1 MTHRFLVSPGVL
13 RGEQVVLPPAESRHA
28 ATVLRL
34 RPGER
39 VVVFDGRG
47 EEADVELTAVGPR
60 AVAGRVVARRSG
72 VRPSIAITLV
82 QGVPKGSKM
91 DTIVRM
97 GTEVGVAR
105 FVPVLTRRAVARPA
119 AARVERWRR
128 IAAAAAKQSGRSTVP
143 RVDAPRPLEEL
154 WPELAGSLILLPWEG
169 ERSRSLGEVLRAH
182 AGVGAVTICIG
193 PEGGWSETEVHSAAS
208 HGAHPVTL
216 GPLILR
222 TETAGLVAA
231 AMVLYELTLR
241 PP

>member
-1 MTHRFLVSPGVL
+1 MTHRFLVPPGVL
-13 RGEQVVLPPAESRHA
+13 QGERVVLPPAESRHA
-28 ATVLRL
+28 AKVLRL
-34 RPGER
+34 RPGQH

-47 EEADVELTAVGPR
+47 EEAEVELTAVSPR
-60 AVAGRVVARRSG
+60 AVAGRVVARQGG
-72 VRPSIAITLV
+72 VRPPVVITLV

-91 DTIVRM
+91 DAIVRM

-105 FVPVLTRRAVARPA
+105 FVPVLTQRAVARPA

-143 RVDAPRPLEEL
+143 RVDTPRPLEEL

-169 ERSRSLGEVLRAH
+169 ERSRSLGAVLREH
-182 AGVGAVTICIG
+182 AGASAVTICIG
-193 PEGGWSETEVHSAAS
+193 PEGGWTEMEVRTAVT

-216 GPLILR
+216 GPLVMR

-231 AMVLYELTLR
+231 AMVLYELTMR
-241 PP
+241 A

>member
-1 MTHRFLVSPGVL
+1 MTHRFLVPPEAVQGD
-13 RGEQVVLPPAESRHA
+13 RVVLPPEEARHA

-47 EEADVELTAVGPR
+47 EEREVELTTVSPR
-60 AVAGRVVARRSG
+60 AVAGRVVATRHG
-72 VRPSIAITLV
+72 VRPSVQLTLV
-82 QGVPKGSKM
+82 QGVPKGIKM
-91 DTIVRM
+91 DVIVRM
-97 GTEVGVAR
+97 GTEIGVER

-128 IAAAAAKQSGRSTVP
+128 IAAAAAKQSGRSAVP
-143 RVDAPRPLEEL
+143 RVDAPRSVLEV
-154 WPELAGSLILLPWEG
+154 WPELRDSLVLVPWEG
-169 ERSRSLGEVLRAH
+169 ERSRSIGAILRAH
-182 AGVGAVTICIG
+182 SGASAVAICIG
-193 PEGGWSETEVHSAAS
+193 PEGGWTEEEVRDAVA

-231 AMVLYELTLR
+231 AMTFYELRLR
-241 PP
+241 S